1 MGVHRRGY
9 RQYDGPRTPERWRFW
24 ILARFALG
32 RVFQSRLLVIFYV
45 LCFVPTLV
53 ALAGIYISHNVELLA
68 SLFPRSPFGT
78 GRVGDGDLISV
89 NAEFFLTLMTI
100 QSVLSVFVT
109 ALIGPGLVSPDL
121 TNNALP
127 LYLSR
132 PFSRVEYVI
141 GKISVLFILLSL
153 ITMTPLLLLYG
164 VKSSLAG
171 WSWFI
176 ENIHLAYAVG
186 LGSLIWVALISLV
199 ALASS
204 AWVRWRPA
212 AAGMLFA
219 LFFIPAGF
227 GQAANEIL
235 LMGWGSLLNAGVVIG
250 TLWNSLFYLNDPA
263 GYASAARRL
272 NPVNFAPP
280 IPAWSAWLT
289 VAAVCGLSLL
299 LLNRKIRA
307 HEVVR

>member
-9 RQYDGPRTPERWRFW
+9 RQYDGLRTPERWRFW
-24 ILARFALG
+24 ILARYALG

-53 ALAGIYISHNVELLA
+53 ALAGIYISHNVDLLA
-68 SLFPRSPFGT
+68 TMFPRSPFGR
-78 GRVGDGDLISV
+78 GINAGELINV
-89 NAEFFLTLMTI
+89 DAEFFLTLMTI

-132 PFSRVEYVI
+132 PFSRVEYVL
-141 GKISVLFILLSL
+141 GKFSVLFILLSL
-153 ITMTPLLLLYG
+153 ITVTPLLLLFT

-171 WSWFI
+171 WSWFT
-176 ENIHLAYAVG
+176 ENIYLAYAVA
-186 LGSLIWVALISLV
+186 LGTLIWVTLLSLV
-199 ALASS
+199 ALAAS

-235 LMGWGSLLNAGVVIG
+235 LMGWGSLLNAIIVIG

-272 NPVNFAPP
+272 NPNNFAPP

-289 VAAVCGLSLL
+289 VAALCGISLF